1 MSKSEATQVI
11 SYLSGLGTEHSK
23 LQTLLFKDSRAART
37 IDSEVIRNRIPSA
50 ELRTYFSYHKGCL
63 QEHILSVLFELDSD
77 DHVVFRDNIMD
88 ALGKATVLYDKGFEE
103 NAVKAID
110 KLLLKVDSQFDADLR
125 LLILNEQYRL
135 LKKIPLL
142 KRPAML
148 ESVGGE
154 RKAVIHILTNEGEYD
169 ELSEKI
175 HFLYLSAR
183 QSSAPEYTNQLSLLF
198 QNPLLKSETRA
209 LSFKARLNF
218 YMCHVFKHS
227 LLGET
232 TKQVAVQ
239 HQIVSLWNQYPDFR
253 ERRPFMY
260 QYSLVNLLNGYCKAG
275 NDQKF
280 DVVYKEA
287 MSIKGL
293 NKKESAAGYIALIS
307 CKLYFLLNMASI
319 DKVIAFAKRIGAE
332 LPTKAKY
339 AIPGT
344 IINLQYNLASVL
356 FVSGEFEESE
366 RALRVITDSKSDL
379 RFDIQG
385 TARILLKLSC
395 FGRKDSE
402 YIHSLN
408 MASRR
413 FFRSHKMVDKMQG
426 ITFRLVDKLLNHPES
441 EHPSA
446 LQFELE
452 NLKELQNN
460 NPTHLGIE
468 EVIMWVESIF
478 QGVPIRKIWES
489 KRTVK
494 VA

>member
-1 MSKSEATQVI
+1 MSS
-11 SYLSGLGTEHSK
+11 LGTQHSK
-23 LQTLLFKDSRAART
+23 LQTLLFKDSRSART
-37 IDSEVIRNRIPSA
+37 VDSEIIRNRISSE
-50 ELRTYFSYHKGCL
+50 ELRTYFSYHKGGL
-63 QEHILSVLFELDSD
+63 QEHVLNVLLELDAD
-77 DHVVFRDNIMD
+77 DHVVYRNHIMD
-88 ALGKATVLYDKGFEE
+88 ALSKATVLYNKGFEE

-110 KLLLKVDSQFDADLR
+110 KLLTKVDPQFNADLR
-125 LLILNEQYRL
+125 LLVLNEQYRL
-135 LKKIPLL
+135 LKRIPLL
-142 KRPAML
+142 KRPALL
-148 ESVGGE
+148 EAVGGH
-154 RKAVIHILTNEGEYD
+154 RKAVIHILTNEAEYD

-183 QSSAPEYTNQLSLLF
+183 QSSASECTDQLSLLF
-198 QNPLLKSETRA
+198 QNPLLKSETSA

-227 LLGET
+227 LLGEA
-232 TKQVAVQ
+232 TKQVAIQ
-239 HQIVSLWNQYPDFR
+239 NQIVSLWKQYPDFR
-253 ERRPFMY
+253 KRRPFLY

-287 MSIKGL
+287 MSIKIL
-293 NKKESAAGYIALIS
+293 NKKENAAGYIALIS
-307 CKLYFLLNMASI
+307 CKLYFLLNIAST

-356 FVSGEFEESE
+356 FISGEFEESE
-366 RALRVITDSKSDL
+366 RALRIITDTKTEL

-408 MASRR
+408 MACRR

-426 ITFRLVDKLLNHPES
+426 ITFRLVDKLLNQPES
-441 EHPSA
+441 EHLST

-460 NPTHLGIE
+460 IPTHLGIE
-468 EVIMWVESIF
+468 EVIMWVESNF

-494 VA
+494 AD